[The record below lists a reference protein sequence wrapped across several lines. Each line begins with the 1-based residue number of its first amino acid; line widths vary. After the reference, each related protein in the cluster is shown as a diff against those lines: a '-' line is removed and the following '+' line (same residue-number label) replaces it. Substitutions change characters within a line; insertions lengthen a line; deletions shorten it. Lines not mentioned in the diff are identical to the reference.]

1 FVTGPLGSHVFLPGS
16 GRLLPSITVRQ
27 GPPEILQ
34 AEVRRLRQEVEGL
47 QEEVR
52 AVRQE
57 RDEVARAWD
66 ALVRDRDTS
75 FERWEAQDRELG
87 QLRAH
92 VAQEQATGPAVFSAP
107 SEQDVE
113 ELARGLRQSDE
124 SEVRRRKW
132 LLREVAAARLE
143 VLGP

>member
-1 FVTGPLGSHVFLPGS
+1 
-16 GRLLPSITVRQ
+16 
-27 GPPEILQ
+27 GPPEISR

-47 QEEVR
+47 REEVR

-57 RDEVARAWD
+57 RDEVVRARD
-66 ALVRDRDTS
+66 ALVRDRDAS
-75 FERWEAQDRELG
+75 FKRWEAQDRELG
-87 QLRAH
+87 QLRAR

-113 ELARGLRQSDE
+113 ELAWGLRQSDE
-124 SEVRRRKW
+124 SEVRRCEW

-143 VLGP
+143 VLGA